1 MADAST
7 AYGSLPFQEQ
17 IAFFR
22 RKLNLPTATWTDIW
36 EAAHDH
42 AFVVAGANR
51 IDLVQ
56 DFRQAVDRAI
66 AQGATLAQFRKDF
79 DAIVEK
85 YGWSYNGGRNW
96 RSRVIYETNLRTSY
110 AAGRYAQLQSLK
122 KTMPYWRYR
131 HSDAVMHPRP
141 MHLAWNGLVLH
152 ADDPW
157 WHTHFPPN
165 GWGCQCTVE
174 GLSEID
180 LEDLGKTG
188 PDTAPPV
195 DMQTVTVGVRGPTPR
210 TVETPAGVD
219 PGFGYTPGKS
229 AWESEQAQQ
238 AMANAD
244 AQAKTTWNPL
254 LKDDPATLGRPDK
267 VPLTPAPVPLDK
279 PLTTPDEVVTALR
292 ELLGADSR
300 VFDVKGLPMIV
311 DAETLGRHI
320 DPARAEYLPLLLD
333 TLADPFEVWL
343 QPEEAADGTGQR
355 VRARII
361 KGYDLG
367 SGRLLLLI
375 ADQQSGGFVGWTL
388 IPTSKLSYAQKQ
400 RRGMLWWGAE

>member
-1 MADAST
+1 MADAS
-7 AYGSLPFQEQ
+7 AGQLPFVEQ

-22 RKLNLPTATWTDIW
+22 RKLDLPTESWTDIW
-36 EAAHDH
+36 QAAHDH

-51 IDLVQ
+51 VDLVQ

-66 AQGATLAQFRKDF
+66 ANGTTLAQFRKDF
-79 DAIVEK
+79 DTIVAK

-96 RSRVIYETNLRTSY
+96 RSRVIYETNLRSSY

-122 KTMPYWRYR
+122 KTLPYWRYR

-141 MHLAWNGLVLH
+141 MHLAWNGLVLS

-174 GLSEID
+174 GVDEID
-180 LEDLGKTG
+180 LADLGKSG
-188 PDTAPPV
+188 PDTAPPI
-195 DMQTVTVGVRGPTPR
+195 DMESVTVGITGPSPR

-219 PGFGYTPGKS
+219 PGFGYAPGKS
-229 AWESEQAQQ
+229 AWETQQ
-238 AMANAD
+238 AERAAATAD
-244 AQAKTTWNPL
+244 AQDAVSWLPML
-254 LKDDPATLGRPDK
+254 DDTAATLGRPDK
-267 VPLTPAPVPLDK
+267 VPLVPAPVPLDQ
-279 PLTTPDEVVTALR
+279 PLKDADAVVNALR
-292 ELLGADSR
+292 ELLGGDSR
-300 VFDVKGLPMIV
+300 VFDVKGLPLIV

-320 DPARAEYLPLLLD
+320 DPVRAEYLPLLLD

-343 QPEEAADGTGQR
+343 QPEAAADGSGTR
-355 VRARII
+355 VRARIM

-367 SGRLLLLI
+367 GGRVLLLI
-375 ADQQSGGFVGWTL
+375 ADQQQGSFVGWTL
-388 IPTSKLSYAQKQ
+388 LPTSKLNYAQKQ
-400 RRGMLWWGAE
+400 RAGMLWWGAE

>member
-1 MADAST
+1 MADAT
-7 AYGSLPFQEQ
+7 AAYGSLPFQEQ

-36 EAAHDH
+36 QSAHDH

-51 IDLVQ
+51 MDLVQ

-66 AQGATLAQFRKDF
+66 ASGSTLAQFRKDF

-96 RSRVIYETNLRTSY
+96 RSRVIYETNLRSSY

-174 GLSEID
+174 
-180 LEDLGKTG
+180 
-188 PDTAPPV
+188 
-195 DMQTVTVGVRGPTPR
+195 
-210 TVETPAGVD
+210 
-219 PGFGYTPGKS
+219 
-229 AWESEQAQQ
+229 
-238 AMANAD
+238 
-244 AQAKTTWNPL
+244 
-254 LKDDPATLGRPDK
+254 
-267 VPLTPAPVPLDK
+267 
-279 PLTTPDEVVTALR
+279 AL
-292 ELLGADSR
+292 
-300 VFDVKGLPMIV
+300 
-311 DAETLGRHI
+311 
-320 DPARAEYLPLLLD
+320 
-333 TLADPFEVWL
+333 
-343 QPEEAADGTGQR
+343 
-355 VRARII
+355 
-361 KGYDLG
+361 
-367 SGRLLLLI
+367 
-375 ADQQSGGFVGWTL
+375 
-388 IPTSKLSYAQKQ
+388 
-400 RRGMLWWGAE
+400 